1 MRIYDN
7 GVYRDATPEEEAA
20 AEAVIPPDDKK
31 SLEDRIAELEDEL
44 EATRIL
50 LGVDE

>member
-7 GVYRDATPEEEAA
+7 GAYRDATEAEIAA
-20 AEAVIPPDDKK
+20 AEAIVEPDDVKT
-31 SLEDRIAELEDEL
+31 LEDRIAELEQEL

-50 LGVDE
+50 LGVSE